1 MNQAQT
7 QMQGNRTAG
16 AALGS
21 VAPKQ
26 TSASEVYD
34 QLSALADRAQ
44 ALADRT
50 ENALHSVSQTPS
62 PANEACDK
70 VSKWYPP
77 LFDSYIGRANSI
89 NDALRRIESA
99 LDRLEV

>member
-21 VAPKQ
+21 VAAKQ

-44 ALADRT
+44 FLADRT
-50 ENALHSVSQTPS
+50 ENALQSVSRAAE
-62 PANEACDK
+62 PAAAGCDK
-70 VSKWYPP
+70 VSRWHPP
-77 LFDSYIGRANSI
+77 LFDNYLGRADSI
-89 NDALRRIESA
+89 NAALTRIELA
-99 LDRLEV
+99 LDRLEI